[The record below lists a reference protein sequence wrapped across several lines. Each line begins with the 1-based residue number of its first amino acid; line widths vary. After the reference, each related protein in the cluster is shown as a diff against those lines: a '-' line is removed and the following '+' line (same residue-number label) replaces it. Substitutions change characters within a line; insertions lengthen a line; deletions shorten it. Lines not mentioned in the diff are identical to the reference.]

1 MRFITDYRR
10 LNQKLIINP
19 YALPRIGKNMQQI
32 EELQYATALDINMEQ
47 YTITLSPTSKDMT
60 QIAT

>member
-1 MRFITDYRR
+1 
-10 LNQKLIINP
+10 
-19 YALPRIGKNMQQI
+19 MQQI